1 MNAPERVL
9 NEHGIHLPSYTSGRH
24 YTICPQCSRDRA
36 TAAHRKAEVLGVT
49 IDGGSVRWGCNHCG
63 WTGPSKGN
71 GGEGKPLTSYVYRD
85 KGGAILFRKV
95 RNPPGREPRFF
106 LQKWTGL
113 EWARGTSGIDTSIL
127 YRADEL
133 AKAIGDGLEIIVVE
147 GEKDADNLWRL
158 GFAATCNAHGA
169 SAPGKAPKWK
179 KEHSDQLTGAA
190 VVVLN
195 DHDAP
200 GVAHAQAVCELSI
213 GVAKSVKRL
222 NLADHWPDIPKGGDV
237 SDWLDHGGGTRD
249 KLATLIAGAPAAKR
263 EPATRPTIIIEVG
276 ETKRIVDE
284 IEAALLASD
293 LPLYKRGGLIVSPGV
308 SRLPTWNKGKVIAQ
322 AIIER
327 PPDRLVEDAE
337 AIAQFLRRNKNGDL
351 VPCDMPKRLALT
363 LKARLLDLKFPV
375 IAAIANTPSISPFG
389 ELLDRPGFDPETG
402 VLYDPLEVAFP
413 RVPDLPTESAT
424 KAALDR
430 LLLTLHTLDDDF
442 VAPEDKGV
450 ALSTLMT
457 SVARRALDFAPLH
470 GVDAPVAGS
479 GKSMVIEI
487 ASILATGH
495 GAVVMS
501 QGETREETEKKLGVV
516 LMRGDALI
524 AIDNCD
530 LPLEGEILN
539 QALTQSLLQVR
550 ILGRSEMVTVQA
562 WALITATGNNLT
574 PKGDLVRRSIV
585 ARLDPKCARPEL
597 RQYNFDPIAYAMEN
611 RAQLV
616 VDILTLLKAYHNK
629 GCPNRPPE
637 LQSFKHWSNT
647 VRGCI
652 CWLAEAFPDAN
663 LADPIETMERVRST
677 DPVLAALQ
685 TVLAAWRD
693 QFQGDPV
700 TVAKAVK
707 AAEATKIE
715 ATMTSAG
722 TFVHDRP
729 LLNPE
734 LRDALLSVAG
744 RSGRIDVRAL
754 GHWLARHVG
763 RAVEMGDGRTLKIA
777 KALTLWNGNLQWQ
790 VIERQP

>member
-1 MNAPERVL
+1 
-9 NEHGIHLPSYTSGRH
+9 
-24 YTICPQCSRDRA
+24 
-36 TAAHRKAEVLGVT
+36 
-49 IDGGSVRWGCNHCG
+49 
-63 WTGPSKGN
+63 
-71 GGEGKPLTSYVYRD
+71 
-85 KGGAILFRKV
+85 V
-95 RNPPGREPRFF
+95 RNAPGREPRFF

-158 GFAATCNAHGA
+158 GFAGTCNAHGA

-213 GVAKSVKRL
+213 GVAKSVRRL

-249 KLATLIAGAPAAKR
+249 KLATLIAGAPAAKHK
-263 EPATRPTIIIEVG
+263 PATRPTIIIEVG

-293 LPLYKRGGLIVSPGV
+293 LQLYKRGGLIVSPGV

-616 VDILTLLKAYHNK
+616 VDVITLLKAYHNK

-729 LLNPE
+729 LLNPD

-744 RSGRIDVRAL
+744 RGGRIDVRAL
-754 GHWLARHVG
+754 GNWLAKHVG
-763 RAVEMGDGRTLKIA
+763 RAVNMGDGRTLKIA
-777 KALTLWNGNLQWQ
+777 KALTLLNGNLQWE
-790 VIERQP
+790 VIERHP